1 MPELHLLLILSL
13 LNFFEAILSILTI
26 ELLLS
31 FFFQILVLLSGG
43 STAWIQG
50 TSLLLAFSLWYFS
63 RH

>member
-31 FFFQILVLLSGG
+31 FFFQILVLLSEG
-43 STAWIQG
+43 STTWIQG
-50 TSLLLAFSLWYFS
+50 TSLLLAISLWYFS
-63 RH
+63 RQ

>member
-43 STAWIQG
+43 SATWIQG
-50 TSLLLAFSLWYFS
+50 TSLLLAISLWYFS